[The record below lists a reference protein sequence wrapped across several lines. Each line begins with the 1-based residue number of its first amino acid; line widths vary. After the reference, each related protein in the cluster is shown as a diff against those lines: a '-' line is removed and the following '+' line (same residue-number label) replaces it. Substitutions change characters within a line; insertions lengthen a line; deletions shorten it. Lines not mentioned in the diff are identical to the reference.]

1 MAFAGVEKLPEH
13 EGDIIWQIAARLS
26 TYKKL
31 GKSNALDKAKRKIEK
46 AKAQVHAKIELLF
59 RVIKRQ
65 PSPCKDALPR
75 PGEEQVSVDE
85 FVYPVKSMD
94 GALVF
99 PDYRTRGVSVI
110 R

>member
-65 PSPCKDALPR
+65 PSHIKTRFRGLAKKKSQLMNLFTLSNLWMAR
-75 PGEEQVSVDE
+75 WYFLTTAQE
-85 FVYPVKSMD
+85 VY
-94 GALVF
+94 L
-99 PDYRTRGVSVI
+99 
-110 R
+110 